1 MKKNIPAELLEIGGY
16 TDIGYKPVVDYGAW
30 RVAVLNYI
38 DELDPENLGNMQRH
52 DETDEVFVLLAG
64 HFVLFLGEGRD
75 TVGAIHA
82 VKLEPMKMYNVK
94 RGVWHTHTLEPGASV
109 LIVENVDTSDANSP
123 KVDLDTKQRA
133 EVVRLAAD
141 LLRK

>member
-1 MKKNIPAELLEIGGY
+1 MKNVPGNLLEIEEY
-16 TDIGYKPVVDYGAW
+16 TAIGYKPVVDYGAR

-38 DELDPENLGNMQRH
+38 DELDPENLKDMQRH
-52 DETDEVFVLLAG
+52 DETDEVFVLLSG
-64 HFVLFLGEGRD
+64 NFVLFLGEGRD
-75 TVGAIHA
+75 KVGAIHA

-123 KVDLDTKQRA
+123 KAQLDAKQRA
-133 EVVRLAAD
+133 EIVRLAKE
-141 LLRK
+141 LLSK